1 MLLPDMCEAIWHCS
15 IPAKTWV
22 TLIRVS
28 TTSRASDLQQ
38 TGGYDSA
45 CCRFRV
51 HITTSSACLRN
62 IQAPRRKRKAEAMER
77 SFELRWT
84 TDSWPERPRMA
95 TRVWLYCSRTS
106 ASRRRY
112 HATSSMRQR
121 QNASVCSSK
130 ACAGPTENLGAAK
143 LKRSERSVAASA
155 LPVSS
160 KLCRVVS
167 FAAGAAV
174 AALQCRAA
182 QRSAAACT
190 TTPRVQGRRPSA
202 HLIAIADQTHSA
214 FMPAC

>member
-160 KLCRVVS
+160 CVVS
-167 FAAGAAV
+167 CRLQQVQQWPHCSAG
-174 AALQCRAA
+174 
-182 QRSAAACT
+182 QRSAVLQRAP
-190 TTPRVQGRRPSA
+190 PRPES
-202 HLIAIADQTHSA
+202 
-214 FMPAC
+214 